1 MLKFDLPT
9 RHNRFV
15 AMQVFFVRLDIVQS
29 TGLKENFVMKRF
41 GSRWVLLLAA
51 SLTPRVA
58 APATAQS
65 AAKPAEPAAPK
76 MLVLS
81 PATAPVPALRY
92 RLLPS
97 SVNLVPGDAAPI
109 YLRAHGYE
117 DSFLDQAWRDIRVK
131 SNQWQELPLK
141 ELPTAEVR
149 KFVNLWSGKLKQ
161 IEFGTRRKTCEW
173 NYTLPEQQLDAIN
186 ILLPD
191 AQSMRQWARVLT
203 LKARVEIAEGQYDE
217 AIATIETGVA
227 LARHVALGP
236 FLVNALV
243 GVAMADNVLAT
254 CDDLIAGPGAPN
266 LYWALTTLPQP
277 LISLRYQFEVEQGLV
292 ESMIPELREAE
303 LIEEQTD
310 AAWGL
315 LLSRMHKGIVKWS
328 RAFGEE
334 KGADSPVNI
343 LAGWDLAR
351 FKSESLPAAR
361 EYLKTSRK
369 RTDAQLAAMS
379 PDQMVAIYI
388 AGRFREL
395 RDDFYKAGYL
405 PAPEALAMFTAA
417 EERIKGVKPGP
428 LAFFVQS
435 QIITSR
441 AIGAD
446 LRLDRRV
453 AALRVIEA
461 LRMYAASHDGALPE
475 SLSQITEVPVPDD
488 PATRKPFEYSLTGN
502 SVLLSAPQAGLSTPW
517 PSYRITMRR

>member
-1 MLKFDLPT
+1 
-9 RHNRFV
+9 
-15 AMQVFFVRLDIVQS
+15 
-29 TGLKENFVMKRF
+29 MKRF
-41 GSRWVLLLAA
+41 RSTRVLLLAA
-51 SLTPRVA
+51 SLTPLMA
-58 APATAQS
+58 APATAQP
-65 AAKPAEPAAPK
+65 AAKPAEPAPPK
-76 MLVLS
+76 MLVLG
-81 PATAPVPALRY
+81 PASSPVPALKY

-97 SVNLVPGDAAPI
+97 SANLVPGDAAPI

-117 DSFLDQAWRDIRVK
+117 DSNLDEAWRGIRDK
-131 SNQWQELPLK
+131 SNQWQDLPLK
-141 ELPTAEVR
+141 DFPTADVR

-173 NYTLPEQQLDAIN
+173 NYTLQEQQLDAIN

-191 AQSMRQWARVLT
+191 AQSMRQWGRVLA
-203 LKARVEIAEGQYDE
+203 LKARVEIAEGQYDA

-227 LARHVALGP
+227 LARHVAEGP

-243 GVAMADNVLAT
+243 GIAMADNVLAT
-254 CDDLIAGPGAPN
+254 CDDLIAQPGAPN

-277 LISLRYQFEVEQGLV
+277 LVSLRYQLEVEQSLV
-292 ESMIPELREAE
+292 ESMIPELTGAE
-303 LIEEQTD
+303 LIGEQTD

-315 LLSRMHKGIVKWS
+315 LLARMHKGIVKWS
-328 RAFGEE
+328 RTFGEE

-369 RTDAQLAAMS
+369 RTDEQLAAMS
-379 PDQMVAIYI
+379 PDQMIAIYI

-395 RDDFYKAGYL
+395 KDDFYKGGYL
-405 PAPEALAMFTAA
+405 PMPEALALFTAA
-417 EERIKGVKPGP
+417 EERIKAVEPGP

-453 AALRVIEA
+453 ATLRVIEA

-475 SLSQITEVPVPDD
+475 SLSQITEVPVPED
-488 PATRKPFEYSLTGN
+488 PATGKPFDYSLTGK
-502 SVLLSAPQAGLSTPW
+502 SALVSAPQAALPTPW
-517 PSYRITMRR
+517 PSYRIAMRR